1 MINNSTMNDPHMI
14 ILKNYVEKLR
24 NTNPK
29 SYTPNFDPNDGG
41 INAKILFLFEKP
53 GRKTDPSYGGSGY
66 ISLDNKD
73 ETARATKKFLKE
85 ANINRKKIVIWNT
98 IPSWNG
104 TRDISIEERKQASL
118 QLSSLLKILKNLE
131 YIFQQIM
138 TRITGEHINHRC
150 HNYDVDGLRNKR
162 RVHFVCEC
170 GETEGYRVKMPK
182 AGLRYTARCCGKR
195 VTFTKIEIQEEE
207 VSVASNAKT
216 SNDGFISLF

>member
-1 MINNSTMNDPHMI
+1 MNDPHMI

-24 NTNPK
+24 KTNPK

-131 YIFQQIM
+131 YIFLVGKEAQKMSKLLDPSKYKI
-138 TRITGEHINHRC
+138 INSPHPSPINRASRRKEWE
-150 HNYDVDGLRNKR
+150 NIPKIWKQVTKSVKLSKSVTVD
-162 RVHFVCEC
+162 
-170 GETEGYRVKMPK
+170 
-182 AGLRYTARCCGKR
+182 
-195 VTFTKIEIQEEE
+195 
-207 VSVASNAKT
+207 KT
-216 SNDGFISLF
+216 

>member
-1 MINNSTMNDPHMI
+1 MNDPHMI

-24 NTNPK
+24 KTNPQ

-118 QLSSLLKILKNLE
+118 QLSSLLNVLKNLE
-131 YIFQQIM
+131 FIRLSNITITPFQFFDTTSVVDINQIKKNRFSILETIIWDKLIVIFI
-138 TRITGEHINHRC
+138 
-150 HNYDVDGLRNKR
+150 
-162 RVHFVCEC
+162 
-170 GETEGYRVKMPK
+170 
-182 AGLRYTARCCGKR
+182 
-195 VTFTKIEIQEEE
+195 
-207 VSVASNAKT
+207 
-216 SNDGFISLF
+216 

>member
-24 NTNPK
+24 KTNPQ

-118 QLSSLLKILKNLE
+118 QLSSLLNVLKNLE
-131 YIFQQIM
+131 FIFLVGKEAQKMSKLLDPSKYKI
-138 TRITGEHINHRC
+138 INSPHPSPINRAS
-150 HNYDVDGLRNKR
+150 R
-162 RVHFVCEC
+162 RKEW
-170 GETEGYRVKMPK
+170 ENIPKIWKQATKSVK
-182 AGLRYTARCCGKR
+182 
-195 VTFTKIEIQEEE
+195 
-207 VSVASNAKT
+207 
-216 SNDGFISLF
+216 

>member
-1 MINNSTMNDPHMI
+1 MNDPHMI

-118 QLSSLLKILKNLE
+118 QLSSLLNVLKNLE
-131 YIFQQIM
+131 FIFLVGKEAQKMSKLLDSSKYKI
-138 TRITGEHINHRC
+138 INSPHPSPINRASRRKEWE
-150 HNYDVDGLRNKR
+150 NIPKIWKQATKSVKLSKSVTVD
-162 RVHFVCEC
+162 
-170 GETEGYRVKMPK
+170 
-182 AGLRYTARCCGKR
+182 
-195 VTFTKIEIQEEE
+195 
-207 VSVASNAKT
+207 KT
-216 SNDGFISLF
+216 